1 MNHSFVESLAK
12 INVDGIEL
20 SIDYPL
26 LFTQEIPDAFID
38 AIRKEGLEVG
48 LHLPWRE
55 TFLASPIP
63 EIRRLSER
71 IVSGIVTSVTSK
83 LDPLYFVVH
92 LSTNQSWCGP
102 KDQLCLEAASK
113 SLESL
118 SQLSD
123 ELGIPLLIE
132 TVMDRCCSNEEHLP
146 HLLMHADPGKIGVCL
161 DISHIIERRVK
172 RWKTLHNPLTVV
184 NDLPPIMLE
193 RTKAVHIH
201 GVHVLGPHAVLT
213 HVVPSEEFLR
223 ELMQAIQSYVPHA
236 RVGVLE
242 IFRDITGRD
251 INIRELRWVVS
262 YVRRGDPDERRRF
275 KNRSSRDR

>member
-1 MNHSFVESLAK
+1 MKVFINCWYRNIMNHSFMESLTR
-12 INVDGIEL
+12 INADGIEL

-26 LFTQEIPDAFID
+26 LFTQEIPNVFID
-38 AIRKEGLEVG
+38 AIHREGLEVG

-55 TFLASPIP
+55 VFLASPIP

-71 IVSGIVTSVTSK
+71 IISGVVTSVTSK

-113 SLESL
+113 SLETL

-146 HLLMHADPGKIGVCL
+146 HLLMHADLGKIGVCL
-161 DISHIIERRVK
+161 DIPHIIERRVK
-172 RWKTLHNPLTVV
+172 RWKVLHNPLTIA

-193 RTKAVHIH
+193 RTKVVHIH
-201 GVHVLGPHAVLT
+201 GVHVPGPYAVLT
-213 HVVPSEEFLR
+213 HVIPSEEFLR
-223 ELMQAIQSYVPHA
+223 ELTQAIRSHVPHA
-236 RVGVLE
+236 GVGVLE
-242 IFRDITGRD
+242 IFKDITGRD

-262 YVRRGDPDERRRF
+262 YVRGGNP
-275 KNRSSRDR
+275 K

>member
-1 MNHSFVESLAK
+1 MKVFINCWYRNIMNHSFMESLTR
-12 INVDGIEL
+12 INADGIEL

-26 LFTQEIPDAFID
+26 LFTQEIPNVFID
-38 AIRKEGLEVG
+38 AIHREGLEVG

-55 TFLASPIP
+55 VFLASPIS

-71 IVSGIVTSVTSK
+71 IISGVVTSVTSK

-113 SLESL
+113 SLETL

-146 HLLMHADPGKIGVCL
+146 HLLMRADPGKIGVCL
-161 DISHIIERRVK
+161 DIPHIIERRVK
-172 RWKTLHNPLTVV
+172 RWKVFHNPLTIV

-193 RTKAVHIH
+193 HAKVVHIH
-201 GVHVLGPHAVLT
+201 GVHVPGPYTVLT
-213 HVVPSEEFLR
+213 HVIPSEEFLR
-223 ELMQAIQSYVPHA
+223 ELMQAIRSHVPHA
-236 RVGVLE
+236 GVGVLE
-242 IFRDITGRD
+242 IFKDITGRD

-262 YVRRGDPDERRRF
+262 YVRGGNP
-275 KNRSSRDR
+275 K